1 MERFY
6 RHEIERVSQIWH
18 DVYHK
23 PWLLVVDFAEIDG
36 RLECVGMAVRSYIR
50 HETRV
55 ITGKVDGQDA
65 WVTYDAF
72 WTGES
77 LVAPEPR
84 TDDKIDWEL
93 GRRDVPWHD
102 LARHDLLAVQA
113 QAQDDPAMFSPR
125 PLRTETL
132 RDLPLGRQLQEAR
145 GEVARRIGRLAEAI
159 SDLHLAAQREA
170 GNTEAVLRLEQYKE
184 ELTEARASIVAESKR
199 PGRPRKYDRPMLEAV
214 ARLYREAHRSGSPRP
229 TRDVEE
235 ALGLGSR
242 SIAAK
247 LVMKCREEGLLPPA
261 APRRRGG
268 VDQTDTQ
275 QRDRP

>member
-1 MERFY
+1 MRSSASP
-6 RHEIERVSQIWH
+6 RSGTTPRQA
-18 DVYHK
+18 
-23 PWLLVVDFAEIDG
+23 LAVVADFAEIDG
-36 RLECVGMAVRSYIR
+36 RLECVGLGLRSYIR

-84 TDDKIDWEL
+84 TDEKIDWD

-145 GEVARRIGRLAEAI
+145 GVRSARRIGRLAEAI

-170 GNTEAVLRLEQYKE
+170 GNTGGSAAARAVQGGTDRGSRLHRRRVK
-184 ELTEARASIVAESKR
+184 EARPAAQVRSPDARGGGPGSTAR
-199 PGRPRKYDRPMLEAV
+199 PTAA
-214 ARLYREAHRSGSPRP
+214 ARLGPPGTSRRP
-229 TRDVEE
+229 WGWAR
-235 ALGLGSR
+235 AASR
-242 SIAAK
+242 PSWS
-247 LVMKCREEGLLPPA
+247 
-261 APRRRGG
+261 
-268 VDQTDTQ
+268 
-275 QRDRP
+275 